1 MKEIKFRFYQKTHEQ
16 MCNWDYVK
24 GYKVAALED
33 NQDGDSYSSWMQF
46 TGLKDKKGKEIY
58 EGDII
63 IGDSYGEYPLIIK
76 WDNEYTGF
84 YCHDPKGDYDD
95 HLNMQEAVNGEV
107 IGNIYENPELLG
119 K

>member
-1 MKEIKFRFYQKTHEQ
+1 MREIKFRFYQKNYKQ
-16 MCNWDYVK
+16 MCDWNYVK
-24 GYKVAALED
+24 SYKMAALED
-33 NQDGDSYSSWMQF
+33 NQDGESYSPWMQF
-46 TGLKDKKGKEIY
+46 TGLKDKNGTEIY

-84 YCHDPKGDYDD
+84 YCHDPKGDFDD
-95 HLNMQEAVNGEV
+95 HLNMKEAANGKV
-107 IGNIYENPELLG
+107 IGNIYENPELIN